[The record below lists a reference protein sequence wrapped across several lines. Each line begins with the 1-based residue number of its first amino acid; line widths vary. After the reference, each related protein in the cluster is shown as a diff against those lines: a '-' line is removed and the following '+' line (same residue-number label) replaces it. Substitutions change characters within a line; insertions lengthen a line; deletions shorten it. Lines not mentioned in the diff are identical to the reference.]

1 MVQPIAGEPFLT
13 ALRIVPAPTGQSVRS
28 EAMTEAGLVARHPYD
43 DHGLVAAKAAI
54 RDHPHTASAWDK
66 LGVAFRQQG
75 YGEAALWAWKRA
87 AQYGS
92 APDVQHQLQR
102 DRLQAGACLLMS
114 TSDHSEYIHL
124 VPVLR
129 HFGNTLP
136 LYWLAQFRGSRF
148 GHWWSPTFVESTD
161 PVFDPPSDLLVK
173 GGLVSCSPSE
183 PTLESSQ
190 QAELDT
196 LLGHLMATD
205 PDAAI
210 EELKAQVRE
219 IPFHRNRWD
228 DLIRALHESGRHAL
242 ATLCATHARSVFA
255 NEYQVQD
262 HTEDL
267 VHRIQSAATTGPC
280 RVLHDPDRL
289 HRLAADYFSRLRA
302 LSDPPEQ
309 SRFDTMNV
317 DYPCN
322 ESRYLGACAEGPLT
336 IVGRAGAYIG
346 TGAGLFLPHMVH
358 QRASIGYVV
367 DYNRFVTEALIPAT
381 GLLLASAE
389 DPAEWLSWLLAV
401 PLTSAERADLAGQDV
416 VEYQHFFADRDSDE
430 RWFVAVMADL
440 CRLLRP
446 HFPTQEWE
454 RCTNALIRFA
464 YWQWYVQLAVSTSF
478 HRGALLSLLSDHSST
493 GYGGILSHR
502 ENFGAA
508 QRLWQEGRITGVSA
522 DWQGGV
528 MGRIRAE
535 LQARGER
542 VQVIYASNI
551 LDDSMSRGAWQGMH
565 SSLTDLQAEADGV
578 VIQMEMGGA
587 WMHRYRYD
595 EYLRMLACD
604 PTHPSEAWQ
613 PIHFCMRAMAH
624 VLGAPQS
631 FFAYR
636 LRSDASELEA
646 LRRYPLIKAVLELA
660 ADEPPQLTT
669 AAAKA
674 LAQRHRLSPND
685 TWRLLFFLRE
695 MGCLAD

>member
-1 MVQPIAGEPFLT
+1 MIQPIAGEPFLT
-13 ALRIVPAPTGQSVRS
+13 ALRIVPAPTGQSVRF

-54 RDHPHTASAWDK
+54 RDHPHTASAWDE

-92 APDVQHQLQR
+92 AADVQHQLQR
-102 DRLQAGACLLMS
+102 DRLQAGARLLMS
-114 TSDHSEYIHL
+114 TSDHSEYIHQVL
-124 VPVLR
+124 VLR

-136 LYWLAQFRGSRF
+136 LYWLAQFHGARF
-148 GHWWSPTFVESTD
+148 GRLWVSIFVESHD
-161 PVFDPPSDLLVK
+161 RVFDPQSDLLVK
-173 GGLVSCSPSE
+173 GGLISCSPSE
-183 PTLESSQ
+183 PTLGSAQ

-210 EELKAQVRE
+210 EERKARVRE
-219 IPFHRNRWD
+219 IPFQSDRWD
-228 DLIRALHESGRHAL
+228 NLIRALHESGRHAL
-242 ATLCATHARSVFA
+242 ATLCAKHARSVFA
-255 NEYQVQD
+255 DEYQVQD

-267 VHRIQSAATTGPC
+267 VDRIQSAATTGPC

-289 HRLAADYFSRLRA
+289 HRLAAVYFSRLRA

-309 SRFDTMNV
+309 SRFDEINV

-322 ESRYLGACAEGPLT
+322 ESTYLGACAEGPLT
-336 IVGRAGAYIG
+336 IFGRGGAYIG

-367 DYNRFVTEALIPAT
+367 DYNRFVTEALMPAT

-401 PLTSAERADLAGQDV
+401 PLTSAERADLASQDV
-416 VEYQHFFADRDSDE
+416 VEYRHFFADRDSDE

-464 YWQWYVQLAVSTSF
+464 YREWYVQSAVSASF
-478 HRGALLSLLSDHSST
+478 HRGALLSRLSAQSPT

-528 MGRIRAE
+528 MGHIRAE
-535 LQARGER
+535 LRARGER
-542 VQVIYASNI
+542 VQVIYPSNI
-551 LDDSMSRGAWQGMH
+551 LDYSMSRGAWQGMH
-565 SSLTDLQAEADGV
+565 SALTDLQAEADGV
-578 VIQMEMGGA
+578 VIQMELGGA
-587 WMHRYRYD
+587 LMKRYRYD
-595 EYLRMLACD
+595 AYLRMITCD
-604 PTHPSEAWQ
+604 SAHPSEAWQ
-613 PIHFCMRAMAH
+613 PIQFCMRALAH
-624 VLGAPQS
+624 MWGTPQE
-631 FFAYR
+631 FFARR
-636 LRSDASELEA
+636 LSGSDNELEA
-646 LRRYPLIKAVLELA
+646 LRRYPLIKSLLELA

-685 TWRLLFFLRE
+685 TWRLLFFLRD